1 MHIPRCVPPA
11 PKSMKTTIQAV
22 VMLCA
27 AFGNVIVMIAAK
39 ADLLEQVDI
48 CFRENH
54 IFHAFEY
61 FATIFVS
68 GP

>member
-1 MHIPRCVPPA
+1 
-11 PKSMKTTIQAV
+11 MKTTIQAV
-22 VMLCA
+22 VILCA

-48 CFRENH
+48 YFRENH
-54 IFHAFEY
+54 IFHAFKY

>member
-1 MHIPRCVPPA
+1 
-11 PKSMKTTIQAV
+11 MKTTIQAV

-48 CFRENH
+48 YFRENF
-54 IFHAFEY
+54 IYHAFKH
-61 FATIFVS
+61 FVTIFVS
-68 GP
+68 GQ